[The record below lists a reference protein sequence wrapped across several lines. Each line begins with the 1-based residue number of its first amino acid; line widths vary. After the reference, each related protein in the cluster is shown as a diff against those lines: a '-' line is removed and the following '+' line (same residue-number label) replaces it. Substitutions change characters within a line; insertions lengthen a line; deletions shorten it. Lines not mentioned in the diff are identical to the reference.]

1 MSTVRTVLVSATV
14 LVLALALA
22 GCQGQQDAEPAV
34 AEQPIFGDGSPDNSR
49 VVASVNGYDITET
62 MVDLRLEELD
72 RAEQARFQGPDG
84 RRLLVRRMVD
94 EALRVQEARARELPR
109 DPGVRRVL
117 IAREREALDLAL
129 QRRLFADRE
138 PTIDEVRAYFSQH
151 REDYKRL
158 GTMSA
163 LHVQVS
169 DRDVAQEVYQ
179 QASAEEV
186 PFAHLVAEYS
196 ENDQT
201 RANDGDLGW
210 FNRAGFIPG
219 IRDSKG
225 FTEAIWELDMGVNPP
240 LEYRGHWHVVK
251 VADRKYERLQTLE
264 EAYDRVVRDML
275 PEYRRTLLEQWL
287 RTAREEADLEYFGEF
302 RPGEGKTAEELFER
316 AFHAKDTQ
324 NKLDLLGLLITDYPR
339 SEYADD
345 ALFMAGNLVLDSWG
359 DRAQASRFLGRLLED
374 HPESDYAEDAR
385 YILENL
391 HRPGFV
397 NPTSIEDLRRS
408 GE

>member
-1 MSTVRTVLVSATV
+1 MSTVRIVLVSAAA
-14 LVLALALA
+14 LVLALAVA

-34 AEQPIFGDGSPDNSR
+34 AGEPIFGDGSPDNSR

-72 RAEQARFQGPDG
+72 RGEQARYQGEDG

-109 DPGVRRVL
+109 DPAVRRVL

-129 QRRLFADRE
+129 RSRLFADRE
-138 PTIDEVRAYFSQH
+138 PTIDAVREYFSRH

-158 GTMSA
+158 GMMSA

-169 DRDVAQEVYQ
+169 DRAAAAEVYR
-179 QASAEEV
+179 QATEEEV
-186 PFAHLVAEYS
+186 PFAHLVAEHS

-225 FTEAIWELDMGVNPP
+225 FTTAIWDLDLGINPP
-240 LEYRGHWHVVK
+240 LEFGGNWHVVK

-264 EAYDRVVRDML
+264 EAYERVVQDML
-275 PEYRRTLLEQWL
+275 PEYRQALMEQWL
-287 RTAREEADLEYFGEF
+287 ATERQEADVAYFGEY
-302 RPGEGKTAEELFER
+302 RPGEGKTPQELFER
-316 AFHAKDTQ
+316 AFHARDTQ
-324 NKLDLLGLLITDYPR
+324 NKLDLLGLLIADYPR

-345 ALFMAGNLVLDSWG
+345 ALFMAGNLVLDAWG
-359 DRAQASRFLGRLLED
+359 DRPQASRFLGRLVED